1 MILRFNQFIAESD
14 TYDNKFVGKSDKT
27 NWSQE
32 DIDFI
37 EGVKVEPFTEKE
49 IEIIKNLYSE
59 RFKEREDLIVEVK
72 PYSLFS
78 DDIDRISIDIYIK
91 RKGRKKPD
99 LNSTTFITKL
109 SDEYFWIELKNKLTH
124 NTYNFKCDT
133 FNGLIETL
141 KKV

>member
-37 EGVKVEPFTEKE
+37 EGVKVEPFKEKE

-78 DDIDRISIDIYIK
+78 DDIDKISIDIYIK
-91 RKGRKKPD
+91 RKGRKKPE

-109 SDEYFWIELKNKLTH
+109 SDEYFWVELKNKLTN
-124 NTYNFKCDT
+124 NTYNFKCDA

>member
-27 NWSQE
+27 NWSRE

-91 RKGRKKPD
+91 RKGRKKPE

-133 FNGLIETL
+133 FNGLIEKL

>member
-1 MILRFNQFIAESD
+1 MILRFNQYVVESSG
-14 TYDNKFVGKSDKT
+14 YDNKFVGNSDKA

-37 EGVKVEPFTEKE
+37 ESVKAEPFTETE
-49 IEIIKNLYSE
+49 IETIKNLYSE
-59 RFKEREDLIVEVK
+59 KIKNREDLTIEVK

-91 RKGRKKPD
+91 RDRRKKIE

-109 SDEYFWIELKNKLTH
+109 SDEYFWVELKNKLTH

-141 KKV
+141 SKI